1 MFFNTILSK
10 SDWGPVGLASPPW
23 LAGRLLRLNQR
34 AEDRQCRFVR
44 SCRWDLIGESQFER
58 EMSARYGCHWVDDH
72 SHRHLPA
79 PCELRPELCRVATC
93 INLLHICSVMLDV
106 RYIEHHGRNHR
117 QWSQWSVSPSTRP
130 KRTWFP
136 SSHSSP
142 TTRRPSP
149 QIAWPSERW
158 NDTPRYS
165 TILDPQVESVA
176 QPRKNRV
183 SSGLGTRDKRSS
195 LNETL
200 VDKVWTCRNS
210 ERSRKLM

>member
-10 SDWGPVGLASPPW
+10 SDWGPVGRASPPW

-44 SCRWDLIGESQFER
+44 SCRWDLIGESQFEI

-93 INLLHICSVMLDV
+93 INLLHTCSVMLDV
-106 RYIEHHGRNHR
+106 CYVEHHGSNHM

-149 QIAWPSERW
+149 QIAWPSECW

-165 TILDPQVESVA
+165 TILHD
-176 QPRKNRV
+176 
-183 SSGLGTRDKRSS
+183 TRRYSAHKLKALPS
-195 LNETL
+195 LAKIGYL
-200 VDKVWTCRNS
+200 PAWGQGARDHLSMKHS
-210 ERSRKLM
+210 